1 MNAREHNEEEYLDDE
16 YTEDDVENYL
26 VEDSEE
32 EDDEDWG
39 WKEESDSL
47 DEEDEEEEYIY
58 VDEDGNELADY
69 DDDEYEIEYE
79 EEEEEEEDED
89 YFLDSEHPLESDLSD
104 FSVDNEQPTV
114 NMETSAHSVH
124 ESLSTRA
131 DSEYDED
138 NVDEWEEEQEEEK
151 EEKEKVDYKKKLGE
165 IKEKINIEPIVNS
178 YDNNVSSLVSFLAK
192 IPIVGKVFASVGE
205 SKVAT
210 RAFPFTFIFLIVGV
224 LVAISFFTAPSKT
237 SVVELPDMGELTVV
251 SKEYNVDTDSMT
263 VSIENTGDV
272 VMSTPLTLSLYSYSP
287 NLNPLSLASFEELGQ
302 CAIEDVV
309 VDMGEEKE
317 FILPCS
323 FNKGKT
329 AEDVKFRTVVSLKD
343 VEDNDK

>member
-1 MNAREHNEEEYLDDE
+1 MNAREHNEEDEYMDNE
-16 YTEDDVENYL
+16 YTEDDIENYL

-39 WKEESDSL
+39 WNEESDSL
-47 DEEDEEEEYIY
+47 EEDSEEEEYIY

-79 EEEEEEEDED
+79 EEEED
-89 YFLDSEHPLESDLSD
+89 YFLDSEPPLEDHLSD

-131 DSEYDED
+131 DSDDSED
-138 NVDEWEEEQEEEK
+138 IDDSEEELEEK
-151 EEKEKVDYKKKLGE
+151 KKEKVDLKKKLGDV
-165 IKEKINIEPIVNS
+165 KEKINLEPFVDS
-178 YDNNVSSLVSFLAK
+178 YDNKVSSLVSFLAK
-192 IPIVGKVFASVGE
+192 IPLVGKIFASISE

-210 RAFPFTFIFLIVGV
+210 RAFPFTFIFLITGV
-224 LVAISFFTAPSKT
+224 LIAISFFTAPSKT
-237 SVVELPDMGELTVV
+237 SVVELPDMGELTIV
-251 SKEYNVDTDSMT
+251 SKEYNTDTDSMS

-272 VMSTPLTLSLYSYSP
+272 VMSTPVTLSLYSYNP
-287 NLNPLSLASFEELGQ
+287 NLNPLSLAGFEELGQ
-302 CAIEDVV
+302 CSIEDVV

-317 FILPCS
+317 FVLPCS

-329 AEDVKFRTVVSLKD
+329 AEDVKFRTVVSIKD
-343 VEDNDK
+343 VENDKK

>member
-39 WKEESDSL
+39 WKEESDNL

-69 DDDEYEIEYE
+69 DDDEYEIEY
-79 EEEEEEEDED
+79 EEEEEEDED

-131 DSEYDED
+131 DNDDSEYIDD
-138 NVDEWEEEQEEEK
+138 SEEELEEK
-151 EEKEKVDYKKKLGE
+151 KKEKVDLKKKLGDV
-165 IKEKINIEPIVNS
+165 KEKINLEPFVNS
-178 YDNNVSSLVSFLAK
+178 YDDKVSSLVSFLAK
-192 IPIVGKVFASVGE
+192 IPLVGKIFASIGE

-210 RAFPFTFIFLIVGV
+210 RAFPFTFIFLVVGI

-251 SKEYNVDTDSMT
+251 SKEYNVDTDSMS

-302 CAIEDVV
+302 CSIEDVV